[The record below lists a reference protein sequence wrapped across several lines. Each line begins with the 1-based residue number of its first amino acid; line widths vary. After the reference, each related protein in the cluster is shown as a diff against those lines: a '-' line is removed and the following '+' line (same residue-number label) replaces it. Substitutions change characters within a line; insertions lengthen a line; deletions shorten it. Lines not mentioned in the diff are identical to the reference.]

1 MVLGSLKAA
10 LNSDVLDAMEEVL
23 VFSEIDSTNSE
34 LLRRYNKGKQGSA
47 LVIAQ
52 AQTNGRGRRGREW
65 HSPSNGGLY
74 MSLGMPFSNSTKD
87 LQALSLVTAIS
98 VATALSSICK
108 IKLELKWPN
117 DVLASN
123 KKLAGILLERHIS
136 QAQSY
141 IVFGVGVNLEF
152 TQEQRNA
159 IDRPVTDLNSLIDS
173 VIAPEIIAGAI
184 VNELVGGVEKFL
196 KYGFKPFKDIWN
208 DYDRYAGADIVI
220 DNGAERLIGKSL
232 GVNEEG
238 SLVLLTAAG
247 SVTLNTGEIFPSLRE
262 LKNGSS

>member
-10 LNSDVLDAMEEVL
+10 LNSDAIAAIQEIL

-34 LLRRYNKGKQGSA
+34 LLRRYNKGQQGSA
-47 LVIAQ
+47 LVVAQ
-52 AQTNGRGRRGREW
+52 AQTSGRGRRGREW

-74 MSLGMPFSNSTKD
+74 MSLGMPFANSTKD

-98 VATALSSICK
+98 VATAISSICQ

-117 DVLASN
+117 DVLATN

-141 IVFGVGVNLEF
+141 IVFGIGVNLQF
-152 TQEQRNA
+152 TQEQRSA
-159 IDRPVTDLNSLIDS
+159 IDRPVADLKSLVSDNIE
-173 VIAPEIIAGAI
+173 PQRIAGAI
-184 VNELVGGVEKFL
+184 VNELIADLEKFL
-196 KYGFKPFKDIWN
+196 KHGFGPFKDIWN
-208 DYDRYAGADIVI
+208 NYDRYAESDIVI

-238 SLVLLTAAG
+238 SLMLLTATG
-247 SVTLNTGEIFPSLRE
+247 PITLNTGEIFPSLRE
-262 LKNGSS
+262 LKSGAS